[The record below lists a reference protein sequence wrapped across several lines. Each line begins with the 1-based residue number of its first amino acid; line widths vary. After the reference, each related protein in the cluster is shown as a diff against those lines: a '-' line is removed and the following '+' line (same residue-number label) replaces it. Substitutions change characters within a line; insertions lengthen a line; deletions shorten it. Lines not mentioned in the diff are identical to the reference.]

1 MTAPNNTNDPHLV
14 AIDKTAA
21 FLSSLAKLEKPNDEN
36 GFHAL
41 LSVFSTV
48 TYWLKADGWTNE
60 ELADLIRDIPL
71 DVRAYD
77 A

>member
-1 MTAPNNTNDPHLV
+1 
-14 AIDKTAA
+14 
-21 FLSSLAKLEKPNDEN
+21 
-36 GFHAL
+36 
-41 LSVFSTV
+41 VFSTV